1 MVLEVA
7 NAYQINNILMMKVK
21 NVLIFLLPLQDSEI
35 IKKETQLKNVDWL
48 TENQSVQYV
57 KVLPLHNAQ
66 LVLMDSIW
74 IKVNKNAQNV
84 PQDVIIVKQQLLVMN
99 ANQDSKHLIMQMDNI

>member
-7 NAYQINNILMMKVK
+7 NAYQINNILMMIVK
-21 NVLIFLLPLQDSEI
+21 NVLMFLLPLLDSEI
-35 IKKETQLKNVDWL
+35 IKKEAQLKNVDWL

-74 IKVNKNAQNV
+74 IKVYKNAQNV
-84 PQDVIIVKQQLLVMN
+84 PQDVIVVKQQLLVMN